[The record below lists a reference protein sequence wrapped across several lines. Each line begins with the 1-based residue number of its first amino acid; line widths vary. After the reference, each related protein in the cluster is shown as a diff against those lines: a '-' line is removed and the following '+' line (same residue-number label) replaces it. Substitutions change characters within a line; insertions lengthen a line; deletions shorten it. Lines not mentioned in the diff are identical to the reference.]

1 MEDERIIDLYWRRD
15 ERAIDET
22 DRKYGVLCS
31 AIAYG
36 ILESHEDTEE
46 CVSDT
51 YMAAWNSLPPQRPRL
66 LRAYLGRIT
75 RNLSL
80 NRLRNGKAGKR
91 GGGELALIYE
101 ELENCIAAENGPEK
115 NLEEKELI
123 LAVNAFLAGLP
134 QEERLMF
141 LYRYWL
147 AQPVA
152 EIGLRMGC
160 KPGRVNSAL
169 YRSRVRLRAYLE
181 KEGLL

>member
-1 MEDERIIDLYWRRD
+1 MDDERIIDLYWQRD

-22 DRKYGVLCS
+22 DIKYGPLCS
-31 AIAYG
+31 SIAYG
-36 ILESHEDTEE
+36 ILSNPEDTEE

-80 NRLRNGKAGKR
+80 NRLRNGSARKR
-91 GGGELALIYE
+91 GGGELNLIYE
-101 ELENCIAAENGPEK
+101 EMENCLAAENGPEK
-115 NLEEKELI
+115 SLEEKELI
-123 LAVNAFLAGLP
+123 QAVNAFLAGLP
-134 QEERLMF
+134 REERLMF

-152 EIGLRMGC
+152 KIAARMGY

-169 YRSRVRLRAYLE
+169 YRSRQKLRRHLE